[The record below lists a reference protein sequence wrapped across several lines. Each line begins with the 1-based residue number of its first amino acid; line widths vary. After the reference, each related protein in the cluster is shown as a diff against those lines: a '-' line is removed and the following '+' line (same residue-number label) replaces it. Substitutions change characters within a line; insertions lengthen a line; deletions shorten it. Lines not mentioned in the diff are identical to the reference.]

1 MKVLN
6 WGIDG
11 MSGEAWEESN
21 MIKLGKLI
29 TAMVTPFDSELKV
42 DYQAAWELAQRLVES
57 GSDGLV
63 VAGTTG
69 ESPTLNQN
77 EKITLFKT
85 VVEAVGGK
93 AIVIAGTGNYD
104 TAASIE
110 LTREAEQAGVDGI
123 MLVAP
128 YYNKPSQEGL
138 YRHFRSIAEVTRLPV
153 LIYNIP
159 GRTGVNLNPETLIR
173 LAELNNIVAV
183 KEASRDLAQIS
194 RIYETAPKGFQIYS
208 GDDALTLPVM
218 SVGGVGVISVA
229 GHIVGRK
236 MQEMI
241 TLFERGDIITAALIN
256 AELGPLYR
264 ALFATTNP
272 TMVKTACN
280 LMGLRVGGLRLPLIE
295 ATPGETELMR
305 EVLKSLGL
313 L

>member
-1 MKVLN
+1 MV
-6 WGIDG
+6 
-11 MSGEAWEESN
+11 
-21 MIKLGKLI
+21 KLGKLI

-42 DYQAAWELAQRLVES
+42 DYQAAWELARRLVES

-69 ESPTLNQN
+69 ESPTLSQN
-77 EKITLFKT
+77 EKIALFKT

-93 AIVIAGTGNYD
+93 ATVIAGTGSYD
-104 TAASIE
+104 TAVSIE
-110 LTREAEQAGVDGI
+110 LTMEAEQAGVDGI

-138 YRHFRSIAEVTRLPV
+138 YRHFRSIAEATRLPV

-159 GRTGVNLNPETLIR
+159 GRTGVNLTPEILLR

-183 KEASRDLAQIS
+183 KEASRDLAQIG

-236 MQEMI
+236 IQEMI
-241 TLFERGDIITAALIN
+241 TLFERGDIVTAAMIN

>member
-1 MKVLN
+1 MV
-6 WGIDG
+6 
-11 MSGEAWEESN
+11 
-21 MIKLGKLI
+21 KLGKLI

-42 DYQAAWELAQRLVES
+42 DYQAAWELARRLVES

-69 ESPTLNQN
+69 ESPTLSQN
-77 EKITLFKT
+77 EKIALFKT

-93 AIVIAGTGNYD
+93 ATVIAGTGSYD
-104 TAASIE
+104 TAVSIE
-110 LTREAEQAGVDGI
+110 LTIEAEQAGVDGI

-138 YRHFRSIAEVTRLPV
+138 YRHFRSIAEATRLPV

-159 GRTGVNLNPETLIR
+159 GRTGVNLTPEILLR

-183 KEASRDLAQIS
+183 KEASRDLAQIG

-236 MQEMI
+236 IQEMI
-241 TLFERGDIITAALIN
+241 TLFERGDIVTAAMIN

>member
-1 MKVLN
+1 MV
-6 WGIDG
+6 
-11 MSGEAWEESN
+11 
-21 MIKLGKLI
+21 KLGKLI
-29 TAMVTPFDSELKV
+29 TAMITPFDSELKV
-42 DYQAAWELAQRLVES
+42 DYQAAWELARRLVES

-69 ESPTLNQN
+69 ESPTLSQN
-77 EKITLFKT
+77 EKIALFKT

-93 AIVIAGTGNYD
+93 ATVIAGTGSYD
-104 TAASIE
+104 TAVSIE
-110 LTREAEQAGVDGI
+110 LTIEAEQAGVDGI

-138 YRHFRSIAEVTRLPV
+138 YRHFRSIAEATRLPV

-159 GRTGVNLNPETLIR
+159 GRTGVNLTPEILLR

-183 KEASRDLAQIS
+183 KEASRDLAQIG

-236 MQEMI
+236 IQEMI
-241 TLFERGDIITAALIN
+241 TLFERGDIVTAAMIN

>member
-128 YYNKPSQEGL
+128 YYSKPSQEGL
-138 YRHFRSIAEVTRLPV
+138 YRHFRSIAEVTSLPV

-218 SVGGVGVISVA
+218 SVGGGGVISVA